1 MISDGRM
8 QPFSDSGLNDYLS
21 QSFQAVSFDTDPFV
35 SGSPAAASTATW
47 MEDCINGKYEI
58 GFDWSAA
65 QQEKIRPVEFLDSFV
80 PNIVH
85 TKLTQL
91 IFNDLNQ
98 VIDRLNIGTT
108 GVNAIENNYVNAIIC
123 GMPGTG

>member
-65 QQEKIRPVEFLDSFV
+65 QQGKNPACGILGLFRAEHRP
-80 PNIVH
+80 
-85 TKLTQL
+85 
-91 IFNDLNQ
+91 
-98 VIDRLNIGTT
+98 
-108 GVNAIENNYVNAIIC
+108 Y
-123 GMPGTG
+123 